1 MGGGDRHEAKRRDGL
16 EEFLSTGIYRIPNG
30 NALFLDPVR
39 ILNTFYSYFSISP
52 SLYYNARALPRPRI
66 ESSRNQEEEEDGQN
80 DNKKPQRKR
89 KRKVYT
95 LNEKEQIAEKRHKE
109 IRPFLS
115 SAYEAFFEDPN
126 FSSILKCLKESH
138 GCHVRTDD
146 VLEIA
151 DKCRESTASFVE
163 VGKLWQ
169 APLYEMSLYNCARKE
184 PSENGGETVLK
195 QERKS
200 TLPLFNSLVENKSN
214 DDAMAECLCSCY
226 VLPRQSS
233 FLMSDL
239 KQIHQ
244 LIPARSSDRYNLI
257 LLDPPWENKSVYR
270 RAVYP
275 TLPNRYLFS
284 IPMRKLAHP
293 EGALVALWVTNRE
306 KLRMFVE
313 KDLFPAWGVSY
324 AASLYW
330 LKVTE
335 DGHMLSNLDL
345 PHHKPYEC
353 ILLGYIHKEENATGD
368 EVSHKMPLDKHVII
382 SVPGDHSRKPPIGN
396 LLLDYAPGPKPV
408 RGVELFARELVAGW
422 IAWGNEPLLF
432 QHSKYFMDRRC
443 QE

>member
-1 MGGGDRHEAKRRDGL
+1 MVGGGGGERKDGL
-16 EEFLSTGIYRIPNG
+16 EEFLSTGIYRISNG

-39 ILNTFYSYFSISP
+39 ILNTCYTHFSISP
-52 SLYYNARALPRPRI
+52 SLYYDARSLPRPHI
-66 ESSRNQEEEEDGQN
+66 ESPQNQKEEEDGQN
-80 DNKKPQRKR
+80 KEKKKRQRKR
-89 KRKVYT
+89 KRKVYS

-109 IRPFLS
+109 VRPFLS
-115 SAYEAFFEDPN
+115 SAYEAFVEDPN
-126 FSSILKCLKESH
+126 SSSILQCLKGSH
-138 GCHVRTDD
+138 GCHVRTNDA
-146 VLEIA
+146 LEIA
-151 DKCRESTASFVE
+151 DTCGESNVSFVE
-163 VGKLWQ
+163 LGKLWQ
-169 APLYEMSLYNCARKE
+169 APLYEMSIYSCGRKE
-184 PSENGGETVLK
+184 LSENGGETVLK

-200 TLPLFNSLVENKSN
+200 TLPLFNSIVENKSN
-214 DDAMAECLCSCY
+214 NDVMAECLGSCY
-226 VLPRQSS
+226 VVPRQSS

-239 KQIHQ
+239 KQIRQ
-244 LIPARSSDRYNLI
+244 LIPARSSDGYSLI
-257 LLDPPWENKSVYR
+257 LLDPPWENKSVHR
-270 RAVYP
+270 QAVYP

-284 IPMRKLAHP
+284 IPMRQLAHP

-306 KLRMFVE
+306 KLRTFVE

-335 DGHMLSNLDL
+335 DGHMLSKLDL

-353 ILLGYIHKEENATGD
+353 ILLGYINKENATGD

-396 LLLDYAPGPKPV
+396 LLLDHAPGPKPV

-422 IAWGNEPLLF
+422 IAWGNEPLHF
-432 QHSKYFMDRRC
+432 QHSKYFMDRKP

>member
-1 MGGGDRHEAKRRDGL
+1 
-16 EEFLSTGIYRIPNG
+16 
-30 NALFLDPVR
+30 
-39 ILNTFYSYFSISP
+39 
-52 SLYYNARALPRPRI
+52 
-66 ESSRNQEEEEDGQN
+66 
-80 DNKKPQRKR
+80 
-89 KRKVYT
+89 
-95 LNEKEQIAEKRHKE
+95 
-109 IRPFLS
+109 
-115 SAYEAFFEDPN
+115 
-126 FSSILKCLKESH
+126 
-138 GCHVRTDD
+138 
-146 VLEIA
+146 
-151 DKCRESTASFVE
+151 
-163 VGKLWQ
+163 
-169 APLYEMSLYNCARKE
+169 
-184 PSENGGETVLK
+184 
-195 QERKS
+195 
-200 TLPLFNSLVENKSN
+200 
-214 DDAMAECLCSCY
+214 
-226 VLPRQSS
+226 
-233 FLMSDL
+233 MSDL

-284 IPMRKLAHP
+284 IPMRQLAHP

-335 DGHMLSNLDL
+335 DGHILSNLDL

-432 QHSKYFMDRRC
+432 QHSKYFMDRRR

>member
-66 ESSRNQEEEEDGQN
+66 ESSQNQEEEEDGQN

-126 FSSILKCLKESH
+126 FSSILMCLKESH

-184 PSENGGETVLK
+184 PSENGGETLLK

-233 FLMSDL
+233 FLMLVHLTDTILYYLTHLGRTRVSIDEQYIQPC
-239 KQIHQ
+239 QID
-244 LIPARSSDRYNLI
+244 IY
-257 LLDPPWENKSVYR
+257 
-270 RAVYP
+270 
-275 TLPNRYLFS
+275 
-284 IPMRKLAHP
+284 
-293 EGALVALWVTNRE
+293 
-306 KLRMFVE
+306 
-313 KDLFPAWGVSY
+313 FPF
-324 AASLYW
+324 L
-330 LKVTE
+330 
-335 DGHMLSNLDL
+335 
-345 PHHKPYEC
+345 
-353 ILLGYIHKEENATGD
+353 
-368 EVSHKMPLDKHVII
+368 
-382 SVPGDHSRKPPIGN
+382 
-396 LLLDYAPGPKPV
+396 
-408 RGVELFARELVAGW
+408 
-422 IAWGNEPLLF
+422 
-432 QHSKYFMDRRC
+432 
-443 QE
+443 